1 MEWADTA
8 DMATAEDMEATVG
21 DMAMDG
27 VDMVAVRRII
37 VQIGPCLCDL
47 THSIFVTD
55 GVSCKRGN

>member
-1 MEWADTA
+1 
-8 DMATAEDMEATVG
+8 MATAEDMEATVG

-37 VQIGPCLCDL
+37 VQIGPCLCYL